1 MVIRLTRVIVIR
13 PTKVIVTKPTMPG
26 EIENDE

>member
-1 MVIRLTRVIVIR
+1 MVIRLTKVIVIR
-13 PTKVIVTKPTMPG
+13 PTKVIVTKLTMPG